1 VSEYLI
7 DEETAHKVLAE
18 MVAAYGPPGIEQDE
32 DVIIG
37 AIRRG
42 FLEFDGDAEEVVYR
56 LQAPQ
61 GELKTIR
68 MGEPDAGQM
77 QRILRGVEALTDA
90 TGKSRIDLSIM
101 ETQAIRSISILGG
114 VNVAAVEKL
123 KRRDYKILREVTR
136 FFG

>member
-1 VSEYLI
+1 
-7 DEETAHKVLAE
+7 
-18 MVAAYGPPGIEQDE
+18 
-32 DVIIG
+32 
-37 AIRRG
+37 
-42 FLEFDGDAEEVVYR
+42 
-56 LQAPQ
+56 
-61 GELKTIR
+61 